1 MGALYFITYIF
12 DRIRLGFGMLL
23 PIFADARDTRNWP
36 RWLRWGLH
44 LLLLGIVLYGLYWL
58 QGSETQVGRW
68 LREHLARRAPE
79 SVKDVWLCLV
89 FLVLYALC
97 WVGVGLYRLF
107 AADEESSEFPDLER
121 SWKQALADL
130 ERVGIRLDDAN
141 AAPPVFLVLGR
152 PVGGMDS
159 LFRASGWNFQYRFPS
174 TPGSRLLVYAC
185 FEPYAVFVS
194 VPEATG
200 WTYLCNSVNGDTQ
213 FSPAANSAEANDP
226 TKTLSFDAS
235 TEGGGGF
242 GLSASE
248 MHEFKTLQRIQ
259 SQTGLTDVQQD
270 RLEVLGSKIHR
281 GSISSKAQA
290 FSIRNEVLRT
300 GERELKFLCNMI
312 KRDRWPLCPIN
323 GMLVLVP
330 WATGES
336 EAVAQVVA
344 RELANNLTVARN
356 AMQLHYPTIGAICDL
371 ELARG
376 FGQFRSGFSPEQ
388 LKQRIGQR
396 IPLVP
401 VRSENAPET
410 ATLIRWG
417 IHWIAHAI
425 VPVWVLGALRFD
437 SQANRQEGHHPN
449 RDLYLLLR
457 EVQRRVPRFAAVL
470 SRVPIGKGEIEGP
483 EDLEALPL
491 FGGCYLTGTGDK
503 PNRQAFVTGV
513 FQRLV
518 DDQAA
523 VAWTRQA
530 YEDDRRAWRMT
541 QFGYAGIAVVA
552 AVVAFFAFTGK
563 GL

>member
-1 MGALYFITYIF
+1 MSALYFVTAIF
-12 DRIRLGFGMLL
+12 DKIRIAFGMIL
-23 PIFADARDTRNWP
+23 PIFSEARDTRNWP
-36 RWLRWGLH
+36 AWLRWGLH

-58 QGSETQVGRW
+58 QGSDTAIGNW
-68 LREHLARRAPE
+68 LRTNLASKAHGTFLY
-79 SVKDVWLCLV
+79 KAWLCLV
-89 FLVLYALC
+89 FLVIYGLC
-97 WVGVGLYRLF
+97 WVGYGLYKVF

-121 SWKQALADL
+121 SWKQALVEL
-130 ERVGIRLDDAN
+130 ERVGINLNDKDN
-141 AAPPVFLVLGR
+141 APPVFLVLGR

-159 LFRASGWNFQYRFPS
+159 LFRASGWNFQYRFPNVQN
-174 TPGSRLLVYAC
+174 SRLYVYAC
-185 FEPYAVFVS
+185 YEPYSVFVT
-194 VPEATG
+194 VPDATA
-200 WTYLCNSVNGDTQ
+200 WTYLCNAVNGDTQ
-213 FSPAANSAEANDP
+213 FAPAANSAEANDP

-235 TEGGGGF
+235 TDGGGGF
-242 GLSASE
+242 GLDASE
-248 MHEFKTLQRIQ
+248 MHEFKTLQRVQ
-259 SQTGLTDVQQD
+259 SQRGLNEVQQD
-270 RLEVLGSKIHR
+270 RLEVLGNKIHR
-281 GSISSKAQA
+281 GGASKAQA
-290 FSIRNEVLRT
+290 FSIRNEILRT
-300 GERELKFLCNMI
+300 GERELKFVCNML

-330 WATGES
+330 WAVGES
-336 EAVAQVVA
+336 ENVAQVVA

-356 AMQLHYPTIGAICDL
+356 AFQLHYPTLGAICDL
-371 ELARG
+371 EGARG
-376 FGQFRSGFSPEQ
+376 FGQFRGGFSPEQ

-401 VRSENAPET
+401 VRSENTPET

-437 SQANRQEGHHPN
+437 PQSNKQEGSHLN

-457 EVQRRVPRFAAVL
+457 EVQRRVPRFATVL
-470 SRVPIGKGEIEGP
+470 SRVPNGKGQVESP

-523 VAWTRQA
+523 VAWTGQA
-530 YEDDRRAWRMT
+530 YSDDRRAWRLT
-541 QFGYAGIAVVA
+541 QFGYLAIVVVA
-552 AVVAFFAFTGK
+552 AALAAFIFLK
-563 GL
+563 K